1 MEELDDT
8 GGGKVKLLSELE
20 MIDSTYKMFKNY
32 TKVGHL
38 DVTFV
43 AIYLSKLLQEYGEK
57 SKVKSVKEECEI
69 DTDSW

>member
-1 MEELDDT
+1 MAVVDDI
-8 GGGKVKLLSELE
+8 GGGEVRSLSELE
-20 MIDSTYKMFKNY
+20 VIDSTYKMFKNY

-38 DVTFV
+38 DATFV

-57 SKVKSVKEECEI
+57 SKVKSAKEECEI

>member
-1 MEELDDT
+1 VDDI
-8 GGGKVKLLSELE
+8 GGGEVRLLSELE
-20 MIDSTYKMFKNY
+20 VIESTYKMFKNY

-38 DVTFV
+38 DATFV

-57 SKVKSVKEECEI
+57 SEVKNVKEECEI

>member
-1 MEELDDT
+1 MAELDDI
-8 GGGKVKLLSELE
+8 GGGKVRLLSELE
-20 MIDSTYKMFKNY
+20 VIESTYKMFKNY

-38 DVTFV
+38 DAAFV

-57 SKVKSVKEECEI
+57 TKECEI

>member
-1 MEELDDT
+1 VEVVDDI
-8 GGGKVKLLSELE
+8 GGGEVRLLSELE
-20 MIDSTYKMFKNY
+20 IIDSTYKMFKNY
-32 TKVGHL
+32 TKVNHL
-38 DVTFV
+38 DATFV

>member
-1 MEELDDT
+1 MEVVDDI
-8 GGGKVKLLSELE
+8 GGGEVRLLSELE
-20 MIDSTYKMFKNY
+20 IIDSTYKMFKNY

-38 DVTFV
+38 DATFV

-57 SKVKSVKEECEI
+57 SEVKNVKEECEI